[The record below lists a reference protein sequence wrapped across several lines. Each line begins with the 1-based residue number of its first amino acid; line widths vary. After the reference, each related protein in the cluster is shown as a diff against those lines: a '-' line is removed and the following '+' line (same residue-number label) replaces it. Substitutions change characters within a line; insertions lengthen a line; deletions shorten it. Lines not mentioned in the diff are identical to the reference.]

1 MRVPAM
7 FRISLL
13 AMTSTLALAGA
24 ASASPAVAQAPAAK
38 AATASTSAST
48 PESTPES
55 TPASS
60 PAPTAKASA
69 TPASATPASTPAK
82 ADRATAA
89 VDAAVA
95 EVMREY
101 GIAGMAIGVS
111 RDGEQRFFNYGDAS
125 RAPRRAVSS
134 DTLFEL
140 GSISKTFTVTLAAYA
155 QATGRLSLTDSPAK
169 WVPELQGSEF
179 ARLTLVHLATHTAG
193 GFPLQVPDAVQ
204 SMAQLMDYLK
214 AWTPRYAPG
223 TRRTY
228 ANPSIGMLGVV
239 AARALG
245 QPYVAAMEQQLFPM
259 LGLRDTYLEVPPRK
273 MPDYAQGYD
282 KQDAPVRVN
291 PGVLADEAYGVKSS
305 ARDMLRFVEINLGT
319 APVDATL
326 QRAIAETHTGYYQLG
341 AMTQDLIWEQY
352 RYPVSVDDLVH
363 GNSAQVAFETLPVKA
378 LQPPLAPQQA
388 VWINKTGATN
398 GFGAYVAF
406 VPSRKLGIVI
416 LANRNY
422 PNEARV
428 RLALRVL
435 KALAP

>member
-1 MRVPAM
+1 MA
-7 FRISLL
+7 LTL
-13 AMTSTLALAGA
+13 ALALAGA
-24 ASASPAVAQAPAAK
+24 ASASPAAAPMVIAQASAAQ
-38 AATASTSAST
+38 AS
-48 PESTPES
+48 
-55 TPASS
+55 
-60 PAPTAKASA
+60 PTA
-69 TPASATPASTPAK
+69 TPAPAK

-95 EVMREY
+95 EVMRQY
-101 GIAGMAIGVS
+101 GIDGMAIGVS
-111 RDGEQRFFNYGDAS
+111 HNGEQRFFNYGDAS
-125 RAPRRAVSS
+125 RQPRRAVSS

-155 QATGRLSLTDSPAK
+155 QATGRLSLDDSPAK

-179 ARLTLVHLATHTAG
+179 AKLTLVHLATHTAG

-204 SMAQLMDYLK
+204 NTAQLMDYLK
-214 AWTPRYAPG
+214 AWTPQYAPG
-223 TRRTY
+223 TKRTY
-228 ANPSIGMLGVV
+228 ANPSIGMLGVA

-245 QPYVAAMEQQLFPM
+245 ESYVAAMEQQLFPK
-259 LGLRDTYLEVPPRK
+259 LGLRDTWLEVPPRK

-305 ARDMLRFVEINLGT
+305 ARDMLRFIEINLGVV
-319 APVDATL
+319 PVDASL
-326 QRAIAETHTGYYQLG
+326 QRAIAATQTGHYQLG
-341 AMTQDLIWEQY
+341 AMTQDLVWEQY
-352 RYPVSVDDLVH
+352 RYPVSLDDLVH

-388 VWINKTGATN
+388 VWVNKTGATN

>member
-1 MRVPAM
+1 MRAPATP
-7 FRISLL
+7 RVSPRSTTPTL
-13 AMTSTLALAGA
+13 ASTLALTLALAGA
-24 ASASPAVAQAPAAK
+24 ASASPAAAPMVIAQASAAQ
-38 AATASTSAST
+38 
-48 PESTPES
+48 
-55 TPASS
+55 
-60 PAPTAKASA
+60 ASA
-69 TPASATPASTPAK
+69 TATPAPAK

-95 EVMREY
+95 EVMRQY
-101 GIAGMAIGVS
+101 GIDGMAIGVS
-111 RDGEQRFFNYGDAS
+111 HNGEQRFFNYGDAS
-125 RAPRRAVSS
+125 RQPRRAVSS

-155 QATGRLSLTDSPAK
+155 QATGRLSLDDSPAK

-179 ARLTLVHLATHTAG
+179 AKLTLVNLATHTAG

-204 SMAQLMDYLK
+204 NTAQLMDYLK
-214 AWTPRYAPG
+214 AWTPQYAPG
-223 TRRTY
+223 TKRTY
-228 ANPSIGMLGVV
+228 ANPSIGMLGVA

-245 QPYVAAMEQQLFPM
+245 EPYVAAMEQQLFPK

-305 ARDMLRFVEINLGT
+305 ARDMLRFIEINLGVV
-319 APVDATL
+319 PVDASL
-326 QRAIAETHTGYYQLG
+326 QRAIAATQTGHYQLG
-341 AMTQDLIWEQY
+341 AMTQDLVWEQY
-352 RYPVSVDDLVH
+352 RYPVSLDDLVH

-378 LQPPLAPQQA
+378 LQPPLTPQQA
-388 VWINKTGATN
+388 VWVNKTGATN

-406 VPSRKLGIVI
+406 VPSRKFGIVI